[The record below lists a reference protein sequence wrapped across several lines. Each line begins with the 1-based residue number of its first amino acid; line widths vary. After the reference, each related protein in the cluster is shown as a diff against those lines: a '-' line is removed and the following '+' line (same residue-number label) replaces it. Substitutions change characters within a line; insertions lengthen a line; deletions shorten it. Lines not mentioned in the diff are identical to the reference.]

1 MLYQSKDSLKR
12 HLIDLARVNGITD
25 KIQLAEYE
33 LNFAKLDLSISD
45 VLSIL
50 QSNIS
55 DESKKSLLVMNGY
68 SEDDA
73 AKLVIKNNSQQ

>member
-1 MLYQSKDSLKR
+1 MNAALLNR
-12 HLIDLARVNGITD
+12 LARANGITD

-33 LNFAKLDLSISD
+33 LNFAKLGLSISD